1 MRSIEFYDLSAAANH
16 RKQHGGWLFVIG
28 ATNAWWFD
36 AKCYTPYSIF
46 TSRQLRG
53 FSGELVCDNR
63 FCD

>member
-1 MRSIEFYDLSAAANH
+1 MRSIEFWDLQAAADH

-36 AKCYTPYSIF
+36 AACYTASEIM

-63 FCD
+63 YLA